1 MKLLFKNK
9 TTYSREI
16 YEEFLK
22 FHSKKFSFKYNC
34 FSLLVSAL
42 MLYFIILHV
51 VYKNYETAFVLCAF
65 LTAFILWRYFQPIE
79 EVRNDY
85 NSKEIT
91 NETSFTFSFYDK
103 YFKIY
108 TKGNYSILKYKELY
122 KIYETDKFFYLYTD
136 KMHSLL
142 LDKKGFI
149 KGTSLE
155 FKEFIKNKYPSKY
168 KNNSKKP

>member
-1 MKLLFKNK
+1 MVCIIKQ
-9 TTYSREI
+9 
-16 YEEFLK
+16 
-22 FHSKKFSFKYNC
+22 
-34 FSLLVSAL
+34 
-42 MLYFIILHV
+42 ILHI
-51 VYKNYETAFVLCAF
+51 KFVC
-65 LTAFILWRYFQPIE
+65 IG
-79 EVRNDY
+79 N
-85 NSKEIT
+85 
-91 NETSFTFSFYDK
+91 
-103 YFKIY
+103 YFKVY
-108 TKGNYSILKYKELY
+108 AKRNYSILKYKELY